1 MKRTMTALIAALAL
15 CGAVQAA
22 GFPDKPVT
30 IIVPFP
36 PGGSTDM
43 LARFMTQKMSEK
55 LGQPVIVENKPG
67 ATGAIGATQ
76 VKRAAPD
83 GYTVLAASIGV
94 WATNP
99 FLQKNLAYDAT
110 KDFDLLTVAVRSPN
124 ILVTNPSVPASN
136 VAELVAHLKK
146 NPNKVTFVSSGAG
159 SSDHLSAALFWQNT
173 GTTGIHVPYKGGG
186 PAISDLVAGHAEA
199 SFQNLNN
206 VIGHIKAGKL
216 KALATTGDKRSPLL
230 PDVPTMAEAGIKDA
244 VIWSW
249 QALAAPKGLPP
260 EVKSALLGAMM
271 FTLKD
276 PDVAKKLTDPGF
288 EIVASTPEEFAAF
301 LNRELA
307 RWKSVIEVGKIT
319 LD

>member
-1 MKRTMTALIAALAL
+1 MTALIAALAL

>member
-1 MKRTMTALIAALAL
+1 MRKILTALVTGLVL
-15 CGAVQAA
+15 VTGVQAA
-22 GFPDKPVT
+22 GYPDKPVT

-55 LGQPVIVENKPG
+55 LGQPIVVENKPG

-83 GYTVLAASIGV
+83 GYTLLAASIGV

-99 FLQKNLAYDAT
+99 FLQKNLAYDPA

-124 ILVTNPSVPASN
+124 ILVVNPNVPVKD
-136 VAELVAHLKK
+136 VAELVAYLKK
-146 NPNKVTFVSSGAG
+146 NPEKVTFASSGAG
-159 SSDHLSAALFWQNT
+159 SSDHLSAAVFWQKT
-173 GTTGIHVPYKGGG
+173 GTSGIHVPYKGGG
-186 PAISDLVAGHAEA
+186 PAISDLIAGHAEA

-216 KALATTGDKRSPLL
+216 KALATTGEKRSLLL
-230 PDVPTMAEAGIKDA
+230 PDVPTLAETGVKDA

-249 QALAAPKGLPP
+249 QALGAPKGLPAD
-260 EVKSALLGAMM
+260 VKSALLNAMM

-276 PDVAKKLTDPGF
+276 PEVAKKLTDPGF
-288 EIVASTPEEFAAF
+288 EIVASTPQEFAVF
-301 LNRELA
+301 LDQELA
-307 RWKSVIEVGKIT
+307 RWKQIIEAGKIT
-319 LD
+319 MD

>member
-1 MKRTMTALIAALAL
+1 MRKILTALVTGLVLAT
-15 CGAVQAA
+15 GVQAA
-22 GFPDKPVT
+22 GYPDKPVT

-55 LGQPVIVENKPG
+55 LGQPIVVENKPG

-83 GYTVLAASIGV
+83 GYTLLAASIGV

-99 FLQKNLAYDAT
+99 FLQKNLAYDPA

-124 ILVTNPSVPASN
+124 ILVVNPNVPVKD
-136 VAELVAHLKK
+136 VAELVAYLKK
-146 NPNKVTFVSSGAG
+146 NPEKVTFASSGAG
-159 SSDHLSAALFWQNT
+159 SSDHLSAAVFWQKT
-173 GTTGIHVPYKGGG
+173 GTSGIHVPYKGGG
-186 PAISDLVAGHAEA
+186 PAISDLIAGHAEA

-216 KALATTGDKRSPLL
+216 KALATTGEKRSLLL
-230 PDVPTMAEAGIKDA
+230 PDVPTLAETGVKDA

-249 QALAAPKGLPP
+249 QALGAPKGLPAD
-260 EVKSALLGAMM
+260 VKSALLNAMM

-276 PDVAKKLTDPGF
+276 PEVAKKLTDPGF
-288 EIVASTPEEFAAF
+288 EIVASTPQEFAVF
-301 LNRELA
+301 LDQELA
-307 RWKSVIEVGKIT
+307 RWKQIIEAGKIT
-319 LD
+319 MD

>member
-1 MKRTMTALIAALAL
+1 MKQILTALLAGL
-15 CGAVQAA
+15 VLATGAQAA
-22 GFPDKPVT
+22 GYPDKPVT

-43 LARFMTQKMSEK
+43 LARIMTQKMSEK
-55 LGQPVIVENKPG
+55 LGQPIVVENKPG

-76 VKRAAPD
+76 IKRAAPD
-83 GYTVLAASIGV
+83 GYSVLCASIGV

-99 FLQKNLAYDAT
+99 FLQKNLAYDPA

-124 ILVTNPSVPASN
+124 ILVTNPSVPVKN
-136 VAELVAHLKK
+136 VAELVAYLKK

-173 GTTGIHVPYKGGG
+173 GTSGIHVPYKGGG
-186 PAISDLVAGHAEA
+186 PAISDLVAGHAQA

-216 KALATTGDKRSPLL
+216 IALATTGDKRSALL
-230 PDVPTMAEAGIKDA
+230 PEVPTMAEAGVKDA

-249 QALAAPKGLPP
+249 QALAAPKGLPA
-260 EVKSALLGAMM
+260 EVKTALLGAMM

-288 EIVASTPEEFAAF
+288 EIVASSPQEFSAF
-301 LNRELA
+301 LNQELA
-307 RWKSVIEVGKIT
+307 RWKTVIEVGKIT